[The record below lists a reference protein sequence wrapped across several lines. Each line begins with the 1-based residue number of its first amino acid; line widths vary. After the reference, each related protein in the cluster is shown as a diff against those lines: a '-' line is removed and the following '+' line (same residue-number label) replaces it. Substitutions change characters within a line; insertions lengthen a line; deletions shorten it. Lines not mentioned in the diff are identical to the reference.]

1 MTRNV
6 YHVRKLVLTIGS
18 SALLIALTIA
28 GVRAAQKDAD
38 AKSADAKTADAKSAD
53 AKSADAKS
61 ADSATEKTADSAA
74 VPDKA
79 NPAYNSEKSPI
90 NAAASEIQ
98 PLDWNQWGGSSLR
111 NNTPTAKNM
120 PTDWDVGKFDDETGA
135 WKGKSTARN
144 IKWAARLGSKANGNP
159 VVANGKA
166 FVGTNNGSAYLKR
179 YPSSVD
185 LGVLLCFDT
194 ADGKFLWQDS
204 SEKLIGGRVN
214 DWPEE
219 GVCSAPLVEG
229 HRLWYVTNRGE
240 VKCLDIDKR
249 KAGTTDEPAVIW
261 TLNMMKTLGVLQH
274 NMANCSVTDAGD
286 ILFVNTS
293 NGVDEAHIKVPSPSA
308 PSFIALDKNTGKI
321 FWTDNSPGKN
331 ILHGQWS
338 SPSYAILGGVPQVI
352 FGAGDGWVYSFLGT
366 KENVDGHPKLLW
378 KFDCNPKES
387 KYVLGGQSTRNHI
400 IGTPMIYKGLVYVGV
415 GEDPEHG
422 EGNGHFWCIDPT
434 KRGDVSS
441 ELAFN
446 LNDMK
451 HPIPHHRNQA
461 VVAANGEVARP
472 NPNSA
477 AVWHYTGNGKTD
489 PTSIM
494 HRTIGTATIKDD
506 LLFIADFTG
515 IFHCLDAKT
524 GKPHWTYDML
534 AASWGSALIADD
546 KVYIGNED
554 GYIFAFRLSPKMELL
569 SKDSDGKPGG
579 ISMGAAIY
587 SSPIAADNVLYVSTR
602 NYLFAIQSPPQVAER

>member
-1 MTRNV
+1 M
-6 YHVRKLVLTIGS
+6 LPFGAA
-18 SALLIALTIA
+18 ALLVAVTIA

-38 AKSADAKTADAKSAD
+38 TKAADTKAADA
-53 AKSADAKS
+53 
-61 ADSATEKTADSAA
+61 ATDK

-79 NPAYNSEKSPI
+79 TDKAAEKAATPEKAPASTADEKSPI
-90 NAAASEIQ
+90 DPVASEIQ
-98 PLDWNQWGGSSLR
+98 PGDWNQWGGSPLR
-111 NNTPTAKNM
+111 NNTPTAKNL

-135 WKGKSTARN
+135 WKGKDTSRN

-185 LGVLLCFDT
+185 LGVLLCFNT

-249 KAGTTDEPAVIW
+249 KVNSKTGETVPYEPAVLW
-261 TLNMMKTLGVLQH
+261 TLDMMKTLGVLQH

-286 ILFVNTS
+286 VLFVNTS
-293 NGVDEAHIKVPSPSA
+293 NGVDEAHLKVPSPSA
-308 PSFIALDKNTGKI
+308 PSFLALDKNTGKI
-321 FWTDNSPGKN
+321 FWTDNTPGRN

-338 SPSYAILGGVPQVI
+338 SPSYAVLGGTPQVI

-366 KENVDGHPKLLW
+366 KDNVDGHPKLLW

-387 KYVLGGQSTRNHI
+387 KYVLGGQSTRNHV
-400 IGTPMIYKGLVYVGV
+400 IGTPMIYNGLVYVGV

-446 LNDMK
+446 VKDME

-461 VVAANGEVARP
+461 VVTGNGEVARP

-494 HRTIGTATIKDD
+494 HRTIGTATIKND

-554 GYIFAFRLSPKMELL
+554 GFIFVFRLSPTMELL
-569 SKDSDGKPGG
+569 SKDSDGKSGG

-587 SSPIAADNVLYVSTR
+587 SSPIVADNVLYVSTR
-602 NYLFAIQSPPQVAER
+602 NYLFAIQAAAQVVQR